1 MNVLYIYTYIN
12 ITEEQTTWFF
22 LMMDLFYY
30 HRRTTWL
37 HNSVKNGMRTSSAE
51 SVRELATGATRIR
64 GQTLGIVGLGLCLKL
79 YGYMTIQIPAS
90 WIVK

>member
-1 MNVLYIYTYIN
+1 MNVLKIYKYIN
-12 ITEEQTTWFF
+12 ITEEQTAWFKKF
-22 LMMDLFYY
+22 FFIY

-64 GQTLGIVGLGLCLKL
+64 GQTLGIVGLGLC
-79 YGYMTIQIPAS
+79 
-90 WIVK
+90 